1 MQTLM
6 KAFNSNGCLCVASFL
21 KALRPCLE
29 GRRAGVVNAAWNH
42 ISEGKSCVS
51 LERLAECYDVSRN
64 SDFIDGHQTKEQI
77 FQSFAEG
84 LSYNGQNVTE
94 VNCDSEWRFYQEDLS
109 LSIVDEEYFVR
120 MTECVWGVCEDA
132 TATVKKTDLEHITRT
147 IRHRLLDLSTVTVSA
162 EHVMRNVFR
171 EFDQS
176 GSGHLGSA
184 ELQQMLTK
192 LQVVVDQR
200 YLDALL
206 RKFDRRGDG
215 VVEFEELV
223 GYLMENPY
231 K

>member
-1 MQTLM
+1 
-6 KAFNSNGCLCVASFL
+6 
-21 KALRPCLE
+21 
-29 GRRAGVVNAAWNH
+29 
-42 ISEGKSCVS
+42 
-51 LERLAECYDVSRN
+51 
-64 SDFIDGHQTKEQI
+64 
-77 FQSFAEG
+77 
-84 LSYNGQNVTE
+84 
-94 VNCDSEWRFYQEDLS
+94 
-109 LSIVDEEYFVR
+109 

-171 EFDQS
+171 EFDQTRS
-176 GSGHLGSA
+176 GNLGSA